1 MMTSPS
7 PLPTQ
12 RELLNSGQRD
22 ALAGLIRSFRR
33 NGTNGPDWDMAGIHA
48 GIRRAEQSA
57 DSGVQLA
64 AAALAAAANPAVRT
78 PGWIARPGRHWPDLG
93 DGARRQPTRL
103 TTDLPCPDHDGHT
116 VPCPACRA
124 QSRPGTPD
132 EIAALRAAAR
142 ARSENADEH
151 RRDVDGRDPAVG
163 RSAGR

>member
-1 MMTSPS
+1 MMTNNPR
-7 PLPTQ
+7 Q
-12 RELLNSGQRD
+12 LLNDGQRD
-22 ALAGLIRSFRR
+22 AIAWLVRSFRR
-33 NGTNGPDWDMAGIHA
+33 NGNGPDWEMP
-48 GIRRAEQSA
+48 GIRASIVKAEQVA
-57 DSGVQLA
+57 DSGVQVA

-78 PGWIARPGRHWPDLG
+78 PGFIARPGRHWPDLG

-142 ARSENADEH
+142 ARSEKADEH

>member
-1 MMTSPS
+1 MMSTTDP
-7 PLPTQ
+7 PTT
-12 RELLNSGQRD
+12 RELLTPGQRD
-22 ALAGLIRSFRR
+22 AIAGLIRSFRR

-142 ARSENADEH
+142 ARSEKADEH